1 MHGLRLRR
9 GILAFLA
16 VLIVGLLAPGVSE
29 TMAQKRKGS
38 PVPVAKEVP
47 GVRQPEI
54 KRQQQ
59 PGANE
64 WVEATVSK
72 RTIAVTSSFNGT
84 EIFIFGAIGGSQQ
97 PSAESG
103 YYDVVVVVEGAPSR
117 AVVRRKSNV
126 AGLWLNTASVAFD
139 NVPNFYAM
147 TSTRPVDEIAS
158 DKDKDKNNGEDPMA
172 LYGIGLD
179 NLKFTPAI
187 GQSVPLSNEDIKAYR
202 AAIIRLKTNA
212 GLYVD
217 KKPFGVVFTGKSIFL
232 ASVVLPAN
240 VSVGPFWTRVYLFRD
255 GKFLSSFSV
264 NHTLEREGLERYLH
278 NFAYRLPTLYGFSTV
293 LIALG
298 AGLVASAAFRRG
310 GPA

>member
-1 MHGLRLRR
+1 MPDPRRR
-9 GILAFLA
+9 GIIAFLS
-16 VLIVGLLAPGVSE
+16 VLVAGLLLPGVSE
-29 TMAQKRKGS
+29 TLAQKRKAP
-38 PVPVAKEVP
+38 PVPVAEERP
-47 GVRQPEI
+47 GVRRPEV
-54 KRQQQ
+54 KREQQ
-59 PGANE
+59 PGAAE

-72 RTIAVTSSFNGT
+72 RTIPVTSSFNGT

-126 AGLWLNTASVAFD
+126 AGLWLNTSSVAFD
-139 NVPNFYAM
+139 NVPSFYAM
-147 TSTRPVDEIAS
+147 TSTRPVDEVATES
-158 DKDKDKNNGEDPMA
+158 DRA
-172 LYGIGLD
+172 LYGIGLEH
-179 NLKFTPAI
+179 LKFTPAI
-187 GQSVPLSNEDIKAYR
+187 GQSVPLSNEDIKEYR
-202 AAIIRLKTNA
+202 KAVIRLKRNA

-217 KKPFGVVFTGKSIFL
+217 MKQFGVTFTGKSVFL

-240 VSVGPFWTRVYLFRD
+240 VSVGPFWTRVYLFREE
-255 GKFLSSFSV
+255 KLLSSFSV

-278 NFAYRLPTLYGFSTV
+278 AFAYRLPTLYGLATV

-298 AGLVASAAFRRG
+298 AGLAASAAFRRS

>member
-1 MHGLRLRR
+1 MRELRPRR
-9 GILAFLA
+9 GIVAFLA
-16 VLIVGLLAPGVSE
+16 VLTIGLLAPGVSE
-29 TMAQKRKGS
+29 TMAQKRRGS

-54 KRQQQ
+54 KREQQ

-84 EIFIFGAIGGSQQ
+84 EIYIFGAIGGTQQ

-103 YYDVVVVVEGAPSR
+103 YYDVIVVVEGAPSR
-117 AVVRRKSNV
+117 AVVRRKSNI
-126 AGLWLNTASVAFD
+126 AGMWLNTASVAFD

-158 DKDKDKNNGEDPMA
+158 ESDRT

-217 KKPFGVVFTGKSIFL
+217 KKPFGVIFTGKSVFL

-240 VSVGPFWTRVYLFRD
+240 VSVGPFWTRVYLFREE
-255 GKFLSSFSV
+255 KLLSSFSV

-298 AGLVASAAFRRG
+298 AGLVASTAFRRG
-310 GPA
+310 GAA

>member
-1 MHGLRLRR
+1 V
-9 GILAFLA
+9 AEE
-16 VLIVGLLAPGVSE
+16 APGV
-29 TMAQKRKGS
+29 RR
-38 PVPVAKEVP
+38 PEV
-47 GVRQPEI
+47 RRE
-54 KRQQQ
+54 QQ

-64 WVEATVSK
+64 TVEATVSK
-72 RTIAVTSSFNGT
+72 RNIAVTASFNGT

-103 YYDVVVVVEGAPSR
+103 YYDVIVVVEGAPSR
-117 AVVRRKSNV
+117 TVVRRKSNV

-139 NVPNFYAM
+139 NVPTFYAL
-147 TSTRPVDEIAS
+147 TSTRPVDEIATKG
-158 DKDKDKNNGEDPMA
+158 DRE
-172 LYGIGLD
+172 LYGIGLE
-179 NLKFTPAI
+179 NLKFTPAV

-202 AAIIRLKTNA
+202 AAIIRLKSKA

-217 KKPFGVVFTGKSIFL
+217 KEPFGVTFTGKSIFL

-240 VSVGPFWTRVYLFRD
+240 VSVGPFWTRVYLFREE
-255 GKFLSSFSV
+255 KLLSSFSV

-278 NFAYRLPTLYGFSTV
+278 AFAIGLPTLYGFATV

-298 AGLVASAAFRRG
+298 AGLAASAAFRRG

>member
-1 MHGLRLRR
+1 MLELRRRR
-9 GILAFLA
+9 GIVAFLS
-16 VLIVGLLAPGVSE
+16 VLAVGLLLPGVSG
-29 TMAQKRKGS
+29 TLAQKRKAP
-38 PVPVAKEVP
+38 PVPVAEEAP
-47 GVRQPEI
+47 GVRREV

-72 RTIAVTSSFNGT
+72 RTIAVTASFNGT

-126 AGLWLNTASVAFD
+126 AGLWLNTSSVAFD
-139 NVPNFYAM
+139 NVPTFYAM
-147 TSTRPVDEIAS
+147 TSTRPVDEIATE
-158 DKDKDKNNGEDPMA
+158 KDRE
-172 LYGIGLD
+172 LYGIGLEH
-179 NLKFTPAI
+179 LKFTPAV
-187 GQSVPLSNEDIKAYR
+187 GQSVPLSNEDIKNYR
-202 AAIIRLKTNA
+202 AAIIRLKRNA

-217 KKPFGVVFTGKSIFL
+217 EKQFGVTFTGKSIFL

-240 VSVGPFWTRVYLFRD
+240 VSVGPFWTRVYLFREE
-255 GKFLSSFSV
+255 KLLSSFSV

-278 NFAYRLPTLYGFSTV
+278 AFAYRLPTLYGFTTV
-293 LIALG
+293 FIALG
-298 AGLVASAAFRRG
+298 AGLAASAAFRRS